1 MDKIKWIKLKRIAEE
16 VTNKKV
22 EFVASTH
29 ITDYRA
35 FVICDKHDNITV
47 YFNMEYAKDIKLII
61 ISLAHELAHVV
72 LMNDAHD
79 NQFEDEKE
87 KLITKITKNYNKEEL
102 CA

>member
-22 EFVASTH
+22 EFVAYIH
-29 ITDYRA
+29 YRYRA

-61 ISLAHELAHVV
+61 ISLAHELCSCSI
-72 LMNDAHD
+72 N
-79 NQFEDEKE
+79 E
-87 KLITKITKNYNKEEL
+87 
-102 CA
+102 